1 MTICDDL
8 RQSVLQ
14 AAIQGKLTQ
23 QLPEDGTAADVL
35 ASITA
40 EKEQLIKDK
49 KIKKEKPLAPI
60 PVDEIPFDIPDNWVW
75 VRLQTIAQ
83 SIVDCPH
90 STPIYFENETS
101 YCAIDTNCI
110 DEFGNIIKFRYVN
123 QKTYEKRTERLIPLA
138 NDIVYTRE
146 GSICRA
152 AILPDGKNICLGQRV
167 MLIRSSSGVSVD
179 YLKTILMAPQTVVSL
194 TKMQKG
200 IGAKHINVKD
210 VCALTFPLPPLA
222 EQHRIIARVDEL
234 MAKIDELETVE
245 KELVALK
252 KAFPGDMKASLLQ
265 AAMQGKLTRQLPEDG
280 SAADLLASIKVEKEQ
295 LNKEKKIKKEKPL
308 APIPADEIPFDIP
321 DNWEWVRLGE
331 IGSFTR
337 GSGIK
342 RTDITESGFPCIRYG
357 ELYTTYK
364 GKFSHTVSYTSQEVF
379 QKAFKAQ
386 KNDILMALTG
396 ENNFDIAL
404 ARVYSGDNII
414 AYGGDMTKFTPLKCN
429 AQYIAF
435 VINSAYGIDCKRKMA
450 KGNIIVHISNDNL
463 ATIPIPLPPLA
474 EQQRIVEKM
483 DKLLPLCDAL
493 KEDGVA

>member
-1 MTICDDL
+1 
-8 RQSVLQ
+8 
-14 AAIQGKLTQ
+14 
-23 QLPEDGTAADVL
+23 
-35 ASITA
+35 
-40 EKEQLIKDK
+40 
-49 KIKKEKPLAPI
+49 
-60 PVDEIPFDIPDNWVW
+60 
-75 VRLQTIAQ
+75 
-83 SIVDCPH
+83 
-90 STPIYFENETS
+90 
-101 YCAIDTNCI
+101 
-110 DEFGNIIKFRYVN
+110 
-123 QKTYEKRTERLIPLA
+123 
-138 NDIVYTRE
+138 
-146 GSICRA
+146 
-152 AILPDGKNICLGQRV
+152 
-167 MLIRSSSGVSVD
+167 
-179 YLKTILMAPQTVVSL
+179 
-194 TKMQKG
+194 
-200 IGAKHINVKD
+200 
-210 VCALTFPLPPLA
+210 
-222 EQHRIIARVDEL
+222 

-265 AAMQGKLTRQLPEDG
+265 AAMQGKLTQQLPEDG
-280 SAADLLASIKVEKEQ
+280 SAADLLASIGAEKEQ
-295 LNKEKKIKKEKPL
+295 LIKEKKIKKEKPL
-308 APIPADEIPFDIP
+308 ASISSDEIPFDIP
-321 DNWEWVRLGE
+321 DNWEWVRLGD

-414 AYGGDMTKFTPLKCN
+414 AYGGDMTKFTPLKCS

-435 VINSAYGIDCKRKMA
+435 VINSAYGIDCKRKLA

-463 ATIPIPLPPLA
+463 ATVLIPLPPLA
-474 EQQRIVEKM
+474 EQERIVEKL

>member
-14 AAIQGKLTQ
+14 AAIQGKLTKQ
-23 QLPEDGTAADVL
+23 FPEDGTAADLL
-35 ASITA
+35 ASIKV
-40 EKEQLIKDK
+40 EKEQLIKEK
-49 KIKKEKPLAPI
+49 KIKKEKPLEPI
-60 PVDEIPFDIPDNWVW
+60 SEEDLPFDIPKSWKW
-75 VRLQTIAQ
+75 VRLGEMTTSVQDGDHQPPPQT
-83 SIVDCPH
+83 
-90 STPIYFENETS
+90 
-101 YCAIDTNCI
+101 
-110 DEFGNIIKFRYVN
+110 
-123 QKTYEKRTERLIPLA
+123 
-138 NDIVYTRE
+138 
-146 GSICRA
+146 
-152 AILPDGKNICLGQRV
+152 
-167 MLIRSSSGVSVD
+167 SSGVPFLVISNISSGKINFSQTRYVPVEYYQSLSDDRHPSVD
-179 YLKTILMAPQTVVSL
+179 DLLFTVTGSYGIVVKVETETTFCFQRHIALIKPVHVSPDFLAYVLTSNCVKKQCDEKATGIAQKTV
-194 TKMQKG
+194 G
-200 IGAKHINVKD
+200 ISTLRNIF
-210 VCALTFPLPPLA
+210 LPIPPLA
-222 EQHRIIARVDEL
+222 EQHRIVARVNEL

-252 KAFPGDMKASLLQ
+252 KAFPGDMKDSVLQ
-265 AAMQGKLTRQLPEDG
+265 AAMQGKLTQQLLEDG
-280 SAADLLASIKVEKEQ
+280 SAADLLASIKAEKEQ
-295 LNKEKKIKKEKPL
+295 LIKEKKIKKEKLL
-308 APIPADEIPFDIP
+308 APISVDETPFDIP

-474 EQQRIVEKM
+474 EQKRMVEKL
-483 DKLLPLCDAL
+483 DKLLPLCDVL

>member
-295 LNKEKKIKKEKPL
+295 LIKEKKIKKEKPL